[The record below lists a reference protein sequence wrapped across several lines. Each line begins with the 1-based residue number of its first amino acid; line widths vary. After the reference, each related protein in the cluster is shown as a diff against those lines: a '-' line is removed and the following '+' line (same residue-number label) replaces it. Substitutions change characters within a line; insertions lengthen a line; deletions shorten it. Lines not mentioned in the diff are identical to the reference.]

1 MSTKKR
7 TVDRLPLAEEGERPL
22 TPFELAQ
29 LRPSLGTGEPP
40 PAMVELANHKRI
52 HVIAD
57 GSPPEP
63 VVRRMDEAGE
73 NMWRVDVHVGPEGD
87 VALPGRTATRSL
99 PEELLSEIDPNV
111 DLCACRP
118 EWLDMFYVPRLLP
131 SRREEPI
138 RRLRGGLIQPEAV
151 FPPEGRSD
159 LAETSFPWG
168 NVGKIVNNEG
178 NHGSGALVGDRL
190 VLTAGH
196 VVPWQSEE
204 WWMRFV
210 PAYYNGQSLH
220 GAGVRSYVSDV
231 QGYNPDLSGGESAG
245 YDWAICRLYEPLGTV
260 DRLGHFGTK
269 TYNPAWNGQGFWN
282 NMGYP
287 INMWFLG
294 ASLQG
299 FIAVEDTD
307 DDINGGLE
315 IEHYGDTTKGN
326 SGGPLFAFFGEGQPR
341 ITAVQSGYQA
351 EDEDMGPINVAAGG
365 PGMSRLVAWG
375 RTNWP

>member
-151 FPPEGRSD
+151 FPPKAGRIWPRRAS
-159 LAETSFPWG
+159 P
-168 NVGKIVNNEG
+168 
-178 NHGSGALVGDRL
+178 GA
-190 VLTAGH
+190 
-196 VVPWQSEE
+196 
-204 WWMRFV
+204 M
-210 PAYYNGQSLH
+210 
-220 GAGVRSYVSDV
+220 
-231 QGYNPDLSGGESAG
+231 
-245 YDWAICRLYEPLGTV
+245 
-260 DRLGHFGTK
+260 
-269 TYNPAWNGQGFWN
+269 
-282 NMGYP
+282 
-287 INMWFLG
+287 
-294 ASLQG
+294 
-299 FIAVEDTD
+299 
-307 DDINGGLE
+307 
-315 IEHYGDTTKGN
+315 
-326 SGGPLFAFFGEGQPR
+326 
-341 ITAVQSGYQA
+341 
-351 EDEDMGPINVAAGG
+351 
-365 PGMSRLVAWG
+365 
-375 RTNWP
+375 